1 MSTWC
6 PPQLYFYLNFWT
18 IKLSESV
25 NSKNK
30 KYLKPF
36 FREIEWEKA
45 YLYTE
50 AIGFSGFVEDVEYS
64 CHRKI
69 PEFDPAFDSPLP
81 SSCYK
86 EDGTLKTY
94 VHSRDYLRKFFPK
107 SLGKPLYENEA
118 LNIIDMEGRETGKS
132 YWASG
137 CIAHNWLFD
146 GYTDYDKYLQDQ
158 KVGVLDMS
166 ETLVGAIDTK
176 FSSDLMGKVEVGLTM
191 LPGEALDSKGRKVP
205 SPLAKQY
212 TGSFKAGNNPIKAG
226 YEQRVAGGWTKGG
239 TGSLLH
245 HRGFSDNPLAG
256 NGTRPGKIFL
266 EEIGFFGNLLDTL
279 GALRDCTTVS
289 GVKFGTINMMGTG
302 GDMTGGSTLACQ
314 TVFYNPEEFDC
325 VAFPDLWENTGKSI
339 GFFCPPY
346 KADIEFLDKE
356 TGKIDEVKGLRKLE
370 IRREKLK
377 KGKDKTAYNKELENK
392 PLKPSE
398 VFLTSNSN
406 KFPIAQLKDQLGFVQ
421 SSQDARIKGTLGE
434 MVRDQNGK
442 ADFKVDL
449 EGRLRMPDYPIKR
462 GDNDKKKARDVETE
476 GAVCVWDFPK
486 PGLGYGYYA
495 SGQDPF
501 SKDDAPTSVSV
512 GSFLVIER
520 GCVENGGYDRI
531 VAEYTGRPESG
542 SDTFNETCLLLL
554 EWYNHHE
561 CLIETNVGNFKAY
574 VQNRHKLHLLALTP
588 GITQNKVK
596 DANSTYGIWLGNKK
610 LKNDLILYVDN
621 WLRKP
626 VDAEGKLQLQY
637 IYSEGLLKELIGFN
651 EEGNFDRVSALCCAV
666 TQSVQLETIELAPQ
680 VEPEKDPFW
689 SRKLNTNHR
698 GSTPSSRPQLRTGNP
713 QHPFFPHG
721 R

>member
-1 MSTWC
+1 MEGYWSMGAWC

-36 FREIEWEKA
+36 FRELEWEKA
-45 YLYTE
+45 YLYSE
-50 AIGFSGFVEDVEYS
+50 AIGFSGFLEDGEVT
-64 CHRKI
+64 CHRKV
-69 PEFDPAFDSPLP
+69 PDFDPEFDSPLP
-81 SSCYK
+81 PSCYR

-94 VHSRDYLRKFFPK
+94 VHAREYLRKFFPK

-118 LNIIDMEGRETGKS
+118 LNVIDMEGRESGKS

-146 GYTDYDKYLQDQ
+146 GYTDYDKYLSDQ
-158 KVGVLDMS
+158 KTGVLDMS

-245 HRGFSDNPLAG
+245 HRGFADNPLAG

-266 EEIGFFGNLLDTL
+266 EEIGFFSNLLDTL

-289 GVKFGTINMMGTG
+289 GVKFGSICMMGTG

-325 VAFPDLWENTGKSI
+325 VSFVDTWENTGRTI
-339 GFFCPPY
+339 GYFCPPY

-356 TGKIDEVKGLRKLE
+356 TGKIDEVKALRKLE
-370 IRREKLK
+370 VRREKLK

-392 PLKPSE
+392 PLVPSE
-398 VFLTSNSN
+398 VFLTTNTN
-406 KFPIAQLKDQLGFVQ
+406 KFPVAQLKEQLGLVQ
-421 SSQDARIKGTLGE
+421 TTTDSKIKP
-434 MVRDQNGK
+434 Q
-442 ADFKVDL
+442 FKPDL
-449 EGRLRMPDYPIKR
+449 DNELRMPDYPIKR
-462 GDNDKKKARDVETE
+462 GDNDKKKSRDVETD
-476 GAVCVWDFPK
+476 GAVCVWEQPK

-495 SGQDPF
+495 SGQDPVN
-501 SKDDAPTSVSV
+501 KEDAPTSVSV
-512 GSFLVIER
+512 ASLIIIER
-520 GCVENGGYDRI
+520 GCVENGGFDRI
-531 VAEYTGRPESG
+531 VCEYTGRPSEGTDS
-542 SDTFNETCLLLL
+542 FNETCMLLL
-554 EWYNHHE
+554 EWYNNHE
-561 CLIETNVGNFKAY
+561 CLVETNVGNFKTY
-574 VQNRHKLHLLALTP
+574 LINHHKLHLMALTP
-588 GITQNKVK
+588 GITQNRVK
-596 DANSTYGIWLGNKK
+596 DSSSSYGIWLGNERLKK
-610 LKNDLILYVDN
+610 DLLIYVDN
-621 WLRKP
+621 WLRRP
-626 VDAEGKLQLQY
+626 INAEGKLQLQY

-651 EEGNFDRVSALCCAV
+651 DKGNFDRVSALCCAV
-666 TQSVQLETIELAPQ
+666 TQSTQLETVELTPQKEQAPS
-680 VEPEKDPFW
+680 VFAG
-689 SRKLNTNHR
+689 RKFFTNHTSGYSHR
-698 GSTPSSRPQLRTGNP
+698 TSSPQMRKP
-713 QHPFFPHG
+713 QHTFLPPNG